1 MKKVKFDDR
10 QSGHR
15 NKNHR
20 GEQQQQQLQSQ
31 QQHHQRPMSGCFKTM
46 PKLEIIMILVL
57 IVLAHQIHGIHSQ
70 GKQQQC
76 FSFIRTFIHYKIRAD
91 QSVGNA

>member
-15 NKNHR
+15 NNNNQR
-20 GEQQQQQLQSQ
+20 GNQQLQSQ
-31 QQHHQRPMSGCFKTM
+31 HHQRPTIGCFKTM
-46 PKLEIIMILVL
+46 LKLENIMILVL

-70 GKQQQC
+70 GKQHTDNND
-76 FSFIRTFIHYKIRAD
+76 FSFIHY
-91 QSVGNA
+91 

>member
-15 NKNHR
+15 NNNNKNRR
-20 GEQQQQQLQSQ
+20 GNQLL
-31 QQHHQRPMSGCFKTM
+31 RPMIGRFKTM
-46 PKLEIIMILVL
+46 LKLENIMILVL

-70 GKQQQC
+70 GKH
-76 FSFIRTFIHYKIRAD
+76 SDT
-91 QSVGNA
+91 